1 MQKEQEQLNENAMDK
16 IQLALD
22 AIGLIPGAGEV
33 ADGLNTVISLARGN
47 PLDALLSAI
56 SMVPAAGD
64 AVGKGGKLVLKVLDP
79 VMDLIKASKPAAD
92 IVKKL
97 GPKKIEKAK
106 DAFKLLK
113 NFIVKNGDDIKEVFA
128 SVKNVDI
135 DALSKITGIKVP
147 KLARGKAEQVLKI
160 VSSRLPENEIDA
172 IFKFLSELPI
182 GDEEGKEEVVSES
195 IHHNSLLVAMGEPE
209 WVNERFLQ
217 IGNEIQQIIE
227 G

>member
-1 MQKEQEQLNENAMDK
+1 MQKDQEQLNENLMDK

-22 AIGLIPGAGEV
+22 AIGLIPGAGEI
-33 ADGLNTVISLARGN
+33 ADGMNTVISLARGN
-47 PLDALLSAI
+47 PLEALLSAI

-79 VMDLIKASKPAAD
+79 AMDLIKASKPAAD

-97 GPKKIEKAK
+97 GPKNIEKAK
-106 DAFKLLK
+106 DAFKLVK

-128 SVKNVDI
+128 SVKNADI
-135 DALSKITGIKVP
+135 DALSKATGIKVP
-147 KLARGKAEQVLKI
+147 KLARGKVEQVLKV
-160 VSSRLPENEIDA
+160 VSDKLPENEIDA
-172 IFKFLSELPI
+172 IFKFLSELPV
-182 GDEEGKEEVVSES
+182 GEDEGKEEVVSES
-195 IHHNSLLVAMGEPE
+195 IHHNSLLIAMGEPE